1 MAEEEKE
8 AGAVAEEKA
17 EEKTEESSEFGGDDL
32 MDLFEDES
40 EFTDETLALLTSTLD
55 DIDMGD
61 LMEQVREIQ
70 DIMDQRRGG

>member
-1 MAEEEKE
+1 MAEEEKTEE
-8 AGAVAEEKA
+8 APVAEETK
-17 EEKTEESSEFGGDDL
+17 EESEFGGDDL
-32 MDLFEDES
+32 MDLFEDAS
-40 EFTDETLALLTSTLD
+40 EVVDETLALLTSTLD